1 MHESYA
7 YLRIVAGDK
16 GNIDKANIMR
26 NIQISEENIFLDYPT
41 KTNRKFP
48 QYQLMLQK
56 IQEGDLLYICNLSS
70 LGDGYKEV
78 CKQWRVLT
86 REKKADIVVMDMP
99 SIDTRRENTDY
110 EFGTADIV
118 LNMLEYVAASES
130 NIRRNRQ
137 REGIAEA
144 KERGIIFGRPQNP
157 APNFSKAYNQWLNKE
172 ISVEKAADMCGLS
185 RTTFYR
191 RAKEAKESTHYAGVN

>member
-86 REKKADIVVMDMP
+86 KEKKADIVVMDMP

-191 RAKEAKESTHYAGVN
+191 RAKAAKESTHYAGVN

>member
-16 GNIDKANIMR
+16 EGTDKVNFMR

-41 KTNRKFP
+41 KKNRNFP
-48 QYQLMLQK
+48 QYHLMLQK
-56 IQEGDLLYICNLSS
+56 IKEGDILYICNFSS

-78 CKQWRVLT
+78 CEQWRILT
-86 REKKADIVVMDMP
+86 KEKKADVVVIDMP
-99 SIDTRRENTDY
+99 SIDTRIENADDKSM
-110 EFGTADIV
+110 TADVV

-130 NIRRNRQ
+130 NVRRSRQ

-144 KERGIIFGRPQNP
+144 KERGILFGRPQSP
-157 APNFSKAYNQWLNKE
+157 APNFAKAYNQWLNKE

-191 RAKEAKESTHYAGVN
+191 RAKEAKEKANYAGVN

>member
-41 KTNRKFP
+41 KTDRKFP

-86 REKKADIVVMDMP
+86 KEKKADIVVMDMP
-99 SIDTRRENTDY
+99 SIDTRNENTDCKY
-110 EFGTADIV
+110 NTADIV
-118 LNMLEYVAASES
+118 LNMLEYVVASEG
-130 NIRRNRQ
+130 NVRRSRQ

-144 KERGIIFGRPQNP
+144 KERGIIFGRPQNS
-157 APNFSKAYNQWLNKE
+157 APNFSKAYNQWRNKE

>member
-56 IQEGDLLYICNLSS
+56 IQEGELLYICNLSS

>member
-1 MHESYA
+1 MHKSYA
-7 YLRIVAGDK
+7 YLRIPAGDK
-16 GNIDKANIMR
+16 ESIDKVNIMR
-26 NIQISEENIFLDYPT
+26 NIQVSEENIFLDYPT
-41 KTNRKFP
+41 KKDRKFP

-56 IQEGDLLYICNLSS
+56 IQEGDLLYICKLSS

-78 CKQWRVLT
+78 CEQWRVLT

-99 SIDTRRENTDY
+99 SIDTRRENSDY
-110 EFGTADIV
+110 EFGIADIV

-130 NIRRNRQ
+130 NVRRSRQ
-137 REGIAEA
+137 REGIVEA

-191 RAKEAKESTHYAGVN
+191 RAKVAKESTHYAGVN

>member
-16 GNIDKANIMR
+16 KSMDKVNAMR
-26 NIQISEENIFLDYPT
+26 NIQISEENIFRDYPT
-41 KTNRKFP
+41 KKDRRFP
-48 QYQLMLQK
+48 QYQLMLK
-56 IQEGDLLYICNLSS
+56 EGDILYICNLSS

-78 CKQWRVLT
+78 CEQWRLLT
-86 REKKADIVVMDMP
+86 REKKADVVVIDMP
-99 SIDTRRENTDY
+99 SIDTRSKNRDDKSA
-110 EFGTADIV
+110 TAEVV
-118 LNMLEYVAASES
+118 LNMLEYVAVSED
-130 NIRRNRQ
+130 NIRRDRQ

-144 KERGIIFGRPQNP
+144 KKRGILFGRPQSP
-157 APNFSKAYNQWLNKE
+157 APNFTKAYNQWLNKE

-191 RAKEAKESTHYAGVN
+191 RAKEAKEKANYAGVN